1 MDIKY
6 KRGQILKEL
15 RVNKGLKQTDIAE
28 MLGITPQAYQR
39 YEYGTSEPNADGFSM
54 LAEIYGVST
63 DYLLGRESN
72 PKRLNQ
78 RDEELEAAFIEVY
91 RSLPENVR
99 KDILNGIK
107 DTVLS
112 MYSVQPQCI
121 SIQYID
127 AAASAGLG
135 ELLSDYEDAET
146 VLVPLT
152 PESRKADFV
161 LRVHGDSMEPMY
173 SDGDH
178 VLVKQQ
184 DAIDVGEIGIF
195 AQGGEGYIKVLG
207 EGVLRS
213 LNKKY
218 PEIPLDDSS
227 RCFGIVLGKTEL
239 I

>member
-1 MDIKY
+1 MIGK
-6 KRGQILKEL
+6 KMQEL
-15 RVNKGLKQTDIAE
+15 RKAKKMSTTDVADAI
-28 MLGITPQAYQR
+28 GIKPRTYLS
-39 YEYGTSEPNADGFSM
+39 YETEEREPNLSVINAIAD
-54 LAEIYGVST
+54 YYDVT
-63 DYLLGRESN
+63 VDYLLGRECN

-78 RDEELEAAFIEVY
+78 RDEELEKNLLEVY

-112 MYSVQPQCI
+112 MYSAQPQCI

-195 AQGGEGYIKVLG
+195 AQGGEGYIKELG
-207 EGVLRS
+207 EGVLIP

>member
-1 MDIKY
+1 MKNNIKILRENRNLTQKDCADIF
-6 KRGQILKEL
+6 GVTL
-15 RVNKGLKQTDIAE
+15 RAWQT
-28 MLGITPQAYQR
+28 
-39 YEYGTSEPNADGFSM
+39 YEQ
-54 LAEIYGVST
+54 GVSDPKYET
-63 DYLLGRESN
+63 LCKIADYFGVTIDYLLGRECN

-161 LRVHGDSMEPMY
+161 LRVHGDSMEPEY
-173 SDGDH
+173 SDGDY

-184 DAIDVGEIGIF
+184 DTIEQGEIGIF
-195 AQGGEGYIKVLG
+195 CVDGEGYIKQLGNNVLI
-207 EGVLRS
+207 S

-218 PEIPLDDSS
+218 PEIPLNAES
-227 RCFGIVLGKTEL
+227 RCFGKVLGKTTISEV
-239 I
+239 

>member
-1 MDIKY
+1 MLSKEKI
-6 KRGQILKEL
+6 KEL
-15 RVNKGLKQTDIAE
+15 RLSKGLTGPQVAE
-28 MLGITPQAYQR
+28 KIGMTYPVYQAYESGAR
-39 YEYGTSEPNADGFSM
+39 NAGLPVVEK
-54 LAEIYGVST
+54 LADFYGVST
-63 DYLLGRESN
+63 DYLLGRECN

-99 KDILNGIK
+99 KDILSGIK

-195 AQGGEGYIKVLG
+195 AQGGEGYIKELG
-207 EGVLRS
+207 EGMLRS

>member
-1 MDIKY
+1 MIGK
-6 KRGQILKEL
+6 KMQEL
-15 RVNKGLKQTDIAE
+15 RKAKKMSTTDVADAI
-28 MLGITPQAYQR
+28 GIKPRTYLS
-39 YEYGTSEPNADGFSM
+39 YETEEREPNLSVINAIAD
-54 LAEIYGVST
+54 YYDVT
-63 DYLLGRESN
+63 VDYLLGRECN

-78 RDEELEAAFIEVY
+78 RDEELEAAFIDVY

-161 LRVHGDSMEPMY
+161 LRVHGDSMEPEF
-173 SDGDH
+173 SDGDY

-184 DAIDVGEIGIF
+184 DTIDVGEIGIF
-195 AQGGEGYIKVLG
+195 AQGGEGYIKELG
-207 EGVLRS
+207 EGVLIP

-227 RCFGIVLGKTEL
+227 RCFGKVLGKTEL
-239 I
+239 V

>member
-1 MDIKY
+1 
-6 KRGQILKEL
+6 
-15 RVNKGLKQTDIAE
+15 
-28 MLGITPQAYQR
+28 
-39 YEYGTSEPNADGFSM
+39 
-54 LAEIYGVST
+54 
-63 DYLLGRESN
+63 
-72 PKRLNQ
+72 
-78 RDEELEAAFIEVY
+78 
-91 RSLPENVR
+91 
-99 KDILNGIK
+99 
-107 DTVLS
+107 
-112 MYSVQPQCI
+112 MYSAQPQCI

-161 LRVHGDSMEPMY
+161 LRVHGDSMEPMF

-195 AQGGEGYIKVLG
+195 AQGGEGYIKELG
-207 EGVLRS
+207 EGVLIP

-239 I
+239 V

>member
-1 MDIKY
+1 MIGK
-6 KRGQILKEL
+6 KMQEL
-15 RVNKGLKQTDIAE
+15 RKAKKMSTTDVADAI
-28 MLGITPQAYQR
+28 GIKPRTYLS
-39 YEYGTSEPNADGFSM
+39 YETGEREPNLSVINAIAD
-54 LAEIYGVST
+54 YYDVT
-63 DYLLGRESN
+63 VDYLLGRECI

-99 KDILNGIK
+99 KDIFNGIK

-112 MYSVQPQCI
+112 MYSPQPQCI

-161 LRVHGDSMEPMY
+161 LRVHGDSMEPEF
-173 SDGDH
+173 SDGDY

-195 AQGGEGYIKVLG
+195 AQGGEGYIKELG
-207 EGVLRS
+207 EGVLIPV
-213 LNKKY
+213 NKKY
-218 PEIPLDDSS
+218 PEIPLDDTS
-227 RCFGIVLGKTEL
+227 RCFGKVLGKTEL
-239 I
+239 V

>member
-39 YEYGTSEPNADGFSM
+39 YEYGTSEPNADGFSA

-78 RDEELEAAFIEVY
+78 RDEELEAAFIDVY

-112 MYSVQPQCI
+112 MYSPQPQCI

-184 DAIDVGEIGIF
+184 DAIGVGEIGIF
-195 AQGGEGYIKVLG
+195 AQGGEGYIKELG
-207 EGVLRS
+207 AGVLRS

-218 PEIPLDDSS
+218 PEIPLDDTS
-227 RCFGIVLGKTEL
+227 RCFGVVLGKTEL

>member
-1 MDIKY
+1 VDIVKNNI
-6 KRGQILKEL
+6 KILRENRNLTQKDCADIFGVTL
-15 RVNKGLKQTDIAE
+15 RAWQT
-28 MLGITPQAYQR
+28 
-39 YEYGTSEPNADGFSM
+39 YEQ
-54 LAEIYGVST
+54 GVSDPKYET
-63 DYLLGRESN
+63 LCKIADYFNVTVDYLLGRECI
-72 PKRLNQ
+72 PKRLTQ
-78 RDEELEAAFIEVY
+78 RDEELEKNLLEVY

-112 MYSVQPQCI
+112 MYSAQPQCI

-161 LRVHGDSMEPMY
+161 LRVHGDSMEPEF
-173 SDGDH
+173 SDGDY

-195 AQGGEGYIKVLG
+195 ALNGEGYIKELG
-207 EGVLRS
+207 EGVLIP

-218 PEIPLDDSS
+218 PEIPLDDTS
-227 RCFGIVLGKTEL
+227 RCFGIVLGKTNL

>member
-1 MDIKY
+1 MIGK
-6 KRGQILKEL
+6 KMQEL
-15 RVNKGLKQTDIAE
+15 RKAKKMSTTDVADAI
-28 MLGITPQAYQR
+28 GIKPRTYLS
-39 YEYGTSEPNADGFSM
+39 YETGEREPNLSVINAIAD
-54 LAEIYGVST
+54 YYDVT
-63 DYLLGRESN
+63 VDYLLGRECI
-72 PKRLNQ
+72 PKRLTQ
-78 RDEELEAAFIEVY
+78 RDEELEKNLLEVY

-112 MYSVQPQCI
+112 MYSAQPQCI

-161 LRVHGDSMEPMY
+161 LRVHGDSMEPEF
-173 SDGDH
+173 SDGDY

-195 AQGGEGYIKVLG
+195 AQGGEGYIKELG
-207 EGVLRS
+207 EGVLIP

-239 I
+239 V

>member
-1 MDIKY
+1 MIGK
-6 KRGQILKEL
+6 KMQEL
-15 RVNKGLKQTDIAE
+15 RKAKKMSTTDVADAI
-28 MLGITPQAYQR
+28 GIKPRTYLS
-39 YEYGTSEPNADGFSM
+39 YETGEREPNLSVINAIADYF
-54 LAEIYGVST
+54 GVT
-63 DYLLGRESN
+63 VDYLLGRESN

-161 LRVHGDSMEPMY
+161 LCVHGDSMEPEF
-173 SDGDH
+173 SDGDY

-184 DAIDVGEIGIF
+184 DTIDPGEIGIF
-195 AQGGEGYIKVLG
+195 CVDGEGYIKQLGNNVLI
-207 EGVLRS
+207 S

>member
-1 MDIKY
+1 MKTPE
-6 KRGQILKEL
+6 ILYNL
-15 RVNKGLKQTDIAE
+15 RKGKKLSQQAVADY
-28 MLGITPQAYQR
+28 LGVSSSAYQT
-39 YEYGTSEPNADGFSM
+39 YEYGKAELNYEGLTKLAD
-54 LAEIYGVST
+54 YYDVT
-63 DYLLGRESN
+63 VDYLLGRECN
-72 PKRLNQ
+72 PKRITQ
-78 RDEELEAAFIEVY
+78 RDEELEKNLLEVY

-112 MYSVQPQCI
+112 MYSAQPQCI

-161 LRVHGDSMEPMY
+161 LRVHGDSMEPMF

-184 DAIDVGEIGIF
+184 DSVDIGEIGIF
-195 AQGGEGYIKVLG
+195 AQGGEGYIKELG
-207 EGVLRS
+207 EGVLIP

-218 PEIPLDDSS
+218 PEIPLDDTS

-239 I
+239 V